1 MHPPDNYIEESAFNR
16 KLVKRIFEIVKIRM
30 SKVDQE
36 GESIETD
43 AGFNWGTRALNSK
56 NYIDEFNEVSS
67 ENIMEDF
74 ATFNDKGSD
83 WIFERVVDLQLHT
96 VEMGSTKC

>member
-1 MHPPDNYIEESAFNR
+1 MY
-16 KLVKRIFEIVKIRM
+16 
-30 SKVDQE
+30 KVDQE

-43 AGFNWGTRALNSK
+43 AGFNGGTRALISK
-56 NYIDEFNEVSS
+56 NDIDAFYEVSR

-74 ATFNDKGSD
+74 ATFNENGSA

-96 VEMGSTKC
+96 VEI